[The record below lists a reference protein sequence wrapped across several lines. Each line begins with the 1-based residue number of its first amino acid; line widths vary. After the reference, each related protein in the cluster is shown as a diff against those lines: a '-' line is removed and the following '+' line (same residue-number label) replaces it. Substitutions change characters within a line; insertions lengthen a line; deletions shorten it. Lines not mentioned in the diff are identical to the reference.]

1 MTEWTGI
8 RDDGNLYTI
17 DQVTRSS
24 AKKFKWICSKGHKW
38 LSTINNRTTRKH
50 NCPYCSGNLVSN
62 KNSLEA
68 WCMSNGS
75 FGQQLKSEWI
85 GLCEDGKHYKI
96 DEVSYGSSKKFKWVC
111 SKDHEWFAT
120 VANRTN
126 NKSSCPYCSCKRVSD
141 RNSLKT
147 WCLNNGSFG
156 EQLIKEWTGEC
167 TDGEHC
173 KIDDVSFG
181 SHKKFKWKCGEGHE
195 WIADVIHRTFGR
207 NCPYCSGHRVSNES
221 SLKTWCSNNGD
232 FGKQLLSEWTGECDD
247 GSHYRIDEVSFGS
260 NKEFKWKCSEGHEW
274 LADVHRRT
282 ARKSGCPYC
291 FKNSQSEI
299 NAKAKLSDE
308 NSLETWCKSNGSFG
322 QQLKS
327 EWTGLCED
335 GRRYAIDQ
343 VTRASRKKFK
353 WRCSKDH
360 EWYAAIYSRTAR
372 KQGCPNCNNQGTSY
386 PEQFIYWS
394 LKQIFP
400 NTENRC
406 KVLRSPQNPKGV
418 EFDIGISEI
427 PLCIE
432 YSPTCWH
439 EGKEERDKYKKDL
452 CEEYGVRLIQ
462 IVEDS
467 YDILDSQM
475 KPDYICFKMNYNQ
488 QDEILTK
495 IVDHILKTL
504 GHSISEIDIETV
516 KKNAWDYSKNKIE
529 YEKSLAGIYPEL
541 AKEWHPALNN
551 NLKPDEIK
559 CGSSK
564 KVYWQ
569 CPKCNHG
576 ENGEWQAMVY
586 NRVHRKTGCPKCG
599 HNWYKT

>member
-1 MTEWTGI
+1 MAKFQKGVNDLKTWCLNNGEFGQKLMTEWTGI

-221 SLKTWCSNNGD
+221 SLKTWCSNNGS
-232 FGKQLLSEWTGECDD
+232 FGQQLIKEWTGECED
-247 GSHYRIDEVSFGS
+247 GEHYKIDEVSFGS
-260 NKEFKWKCSEGHEW
+260 NK
-274 LADVHRRT
+274 
-282 ARKSGCPYC
+282 
-291 FKNSQSEI
+291 
-299 NAKAKLSDE
+299 
-308 NSLETWCKSNGSFG
+308 
-322 QQLKS
+322 
-327 EWTGLCED
+327 
-335 GRRYAIDQ
+335 
-343 VTRASRKKFK
+343 KFR
-353 WRCSKDH
+353 WRCSKGH
-360 EWYAAIYSRTAR
+360 SWYTGIVNRTGY
-372 KQGCPNCNNQGTSY
+372 KTSCPYCNERSTSY
-386 PEQFIYWS
+386 AEQFIYWS
-394 LKQIFP
+394 LKQIFT

-406 KVLRSPQNPKGV
+406 KVLRSPQNPQGV

-432 YSPTCWH
+432 YSPTYWH
-439 EGKEERDKYKKDL
+439 EGREERDQYKKDL
-452 CEEYGVRLIQ
+452 CEQCGVRLIQ
-462 IVEDS
+462 IIEDS

-475 KPDYICFKMNYNQ
+475 KPNYICFKMNEKYK
-488 QDEILTK
+488 DEILIK

-504 GHSISEIDIETV
+504 GHSISEINIDVV
-516 KKNAWDYSKNKIE
+516 KKNAWDYSKGKIE
-529 YEKSLAGIYPEL
+529 YEKSLAGVYPEL
-541 AKEWHPALNN
+541 AKEWHPALND

-559 CGSSK
+559 CGSNK
-564 KVYWQ
+564 IVYWQ
-569 CPKCNHG
+569 CPKCKYG
-576 ENGEWQAMVY
+576 ADGEWQAMVY
-586 NRVHRKTGCPKCG
+586 HRTHGKTGCTKCG
-599 HNWYKT
+599 HNWYKAKQGLPQRYKGLYSYLNDQENSKSK